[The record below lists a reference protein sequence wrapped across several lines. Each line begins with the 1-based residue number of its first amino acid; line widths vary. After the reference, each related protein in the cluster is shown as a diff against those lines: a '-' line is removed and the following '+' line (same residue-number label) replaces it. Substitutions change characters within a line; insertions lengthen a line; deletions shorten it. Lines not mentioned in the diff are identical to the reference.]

1 MEEGA
6 VPGWE
11 SNKKLKLMQG
21 DGSSSSSAGKASELE
36 ALRKELEQK
45 NFKIQE
51 LKRQIEATKHRLE
64 LGKKKVPEEQ
74 MEVLKSLIKK
84 YNSIREEHEA
94 LLADKSRKIY
104 YK

>member
-21 DGSSSSSAGKASELE
+21 DGSSSSSGKASELE